1 MKTPKAQRIANQ
13 IIKGINDGTLPKTAL
28 QTTPASIRAAWS
40 VSTATAQEIAW
51 ILTEN
56 WK

>member
-1 MKTPKAQRIANQ
+1 MKNTKAQRIANRIVQ
-13 IIKGINDGTLPKTAL
+13 GINDGTLPKSAL
-28 QTTPASIRAAWS
+28 QTTPASLRVAWS
-40 VSTATAQEIAW
+40 VSPSTAQEIAW

>member
-1 MKTPKAQRIANQ
+1 MKTAKAQRIANQ
-13 IIKGINDGTLPKTAL
+13 IVRGINEGTLPKSAL

-40 VSTATAQEIAW
+40 VSPATAQEIAW